1 MRDASGL
8 DPVEIYEYLV
18 RARGAVLERVGT
30 LSDSDYTREF
40 PFGERTIR
48 NTLAHVASAEWAYNR
63 RLRGEPV
70 PPLEQ
75 RPFTR
80 FYETGFSPLR
90 RAWEE
95 LTEETRRTLR
105 GIEDWSRSVEYVAA
119 AGAGQPRVR
128 IRTTTGGV
136 ATQLVLHEVHHRA
149 QVMAMLRH
157 LEAPVESLDYS
168 VLMFEREED
177 AEP

>member
-1 MRDASGL
+1 MSNPAGL

-18 RARGAVLERVGT
+18 RARRPVLERVET
-30 LSDSDYTREF
+30 LSDADYTRQF

-48 NTLAHVASAEWAYNR
+48 HTLAHIAGAEWAYNR

-70 PPLEQ
+70 PPLGE

-80 FYETGFSPLR
+80 FYQTGFPPLQQ
-90 RAWEE
+90 AWEE
-95 LTEETRRTLR
+95 LAEETRRTLR
-105 GIEDWSRSVEYVAA
+105 GIGDWSRPVEYVAA
-119 AGAGQPRVR
+119 AAGGPGVR

-157 LEAPVESLDYS
+157 LNVPVESLDYS
-168 VLMFEREED
+168 ILMFVREE
-177 AEP
+177 AGT